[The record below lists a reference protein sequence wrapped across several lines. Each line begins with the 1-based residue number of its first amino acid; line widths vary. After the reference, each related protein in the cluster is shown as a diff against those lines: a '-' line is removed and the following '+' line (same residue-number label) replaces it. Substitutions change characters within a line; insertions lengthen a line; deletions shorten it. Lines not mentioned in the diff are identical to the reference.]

1 MDKVGTE
8 FAFTYGTLVANI
20 QSSVILRLYI
30 RLLVV
35 EDSRLLIDIINRYY
49 YISYYHLPANIS
61 YYNNV
66 L

>member
-49 YISYYHLPANIS
+49 
-61 YYNNV
+61 
-66 L
+66 